1 MMTTRTLCCRQIKHC
16 QCITMQVH
24 SAVLGILSLLWKMGQ
39 LLTEATPLVASK
51 GRPDELAGEIWLPPS
66 TETRLRSGGGAAAL
80 AVGDGW
86 LLVLGA
92 ESSASELFSGSSFP
106 GAVSTLQILLRQVK
120 LGFLCSYKN
129 SSILSKRKIQSTSQL
144 PFRDCHLLSG
154 KHSSLDRLAKQR
166 NDCADMQEHFEKYD
180 ISAAYRIIGP
190 NRSERPCKT
199 QACK

>member
-24 SAVLGILSLLWKMGQ
+24 SAVLGILSLLWKRGQ

-92 ESSASELFSGSSFP
+92 KSSASELFSGSSFP
-106 GAVSTLQILLRQVK
+106 GAVSTLQILLRHVK
-120 LGFLCSYKN
+120 LSFLCSYKI
-129 SSILSKRKIQSTSQL
+129 SSILPKRKNTKNFPASFQRL
-144 PFRDCHLLSG
+144 PSSFREELIFREAC
-154 KHSSLDRLAKQR
+154 KQR
-166 NDCADMQEHFEKYD
+166 NDCADMQEHFVKYD

-190 NRSERPCKT
+190 NRSEKSCNT
-199 QACK
+199 QASK